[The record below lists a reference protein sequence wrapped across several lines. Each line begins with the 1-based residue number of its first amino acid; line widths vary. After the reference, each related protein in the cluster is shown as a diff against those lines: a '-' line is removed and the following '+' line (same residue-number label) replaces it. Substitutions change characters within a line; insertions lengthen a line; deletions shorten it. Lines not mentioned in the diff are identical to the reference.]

1 MFRLVLVPYDSTILL
16 WIQVESGESVW
27 LWTGVDWFGLVWIG
41 LGWFGLVWVG
51 EPVLELK
58 MVFASYSGESLDG
71 IHNMDWWEI

>member
-1 MFRLVLVPYDSTILL
+1 MFRLVLVPYDSTVLL
-16 WIQVESGESVW
+16 WIQVDLVNPFGC
-27 LWTGVDWFGLVWIG
+27 GLVWIG
-41 LGWFGLVWVG
+41 LDWFGLVWVG